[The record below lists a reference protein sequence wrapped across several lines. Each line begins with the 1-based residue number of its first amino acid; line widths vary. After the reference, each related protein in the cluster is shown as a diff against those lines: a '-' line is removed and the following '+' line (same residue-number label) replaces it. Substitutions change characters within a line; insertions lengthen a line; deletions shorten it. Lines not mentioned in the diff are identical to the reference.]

1 MLDFFYVEFYIIHYK
16 KGNFSSP
23 TQNFEQYD
31 FLFVSKKTFHRIRGL
46 RMTESLDFE
55 KKGLKGLT
63 SSLFPFF
70 RVFDPVDD
78 EWGAK

>member
-1 MLDFFYVEFYIIHYK
+1 MVDLFYVEFSIIHYK
-16 KGNFSSP
+16 KINFSFP

-31 FLFVSKKTFHRIRGL
+31 FLFVSKKTFQRIKGL
-46 RMTESLDFE
+46 HMTESLDFE

-63 SSLFPFF
+63 SSLFSLF
-70 RVFDPVDD
+70 RVFDPHDD